1 MDGNKNPFE
10 SFTGADVLRS
20 PRSLKIYFAVVVT
33 LAWVIANKGLATGV
47 ILLVVPFLFFYLF
60 MFFRYPQ
67 LGLYSV
73 VFLGFVLMGL
83 NRYVKGIPYGTI
95 MDGVLVLS
103 YIALFFNRFYDKIDW
118 SPARRDI
125 TVLSAIWGGYGLMSY
140 FNPELQSNE
149 AYFASMR
156 GVSLYMIFMV
166 PLALLLIN
174 TNKRLDY
181 FLYLWGVMSILASAK
196 GLWQIYVGV
205 DRFEQAWL
213 DAGAGLNHLV
223 FGKLRV
229 FSFLNDAGQFGANQ
243 AYTAVVFF
251 ILLGSTKE
259 RKKKI
264 FYLIVAVLGLY
275 GMFLSG
281 TRGAITVPFA
291 GFFLFSILRKKVA
304 ITTGVM
310 IFLGIAYVFF
320 KFTSIGQ
327 NVDQIRRMRTAFDPN
342 DASLQLR
349 LSNQRKLKTYL
360 ATRPFGGGIGHAGS
374 KARRFMPYSFLSN
387 TATDSWYV
395 MIWAEQGVIG
405 LVLHLFILFYIVIKS
420 SYLIMVRIRDPIL
433 RTKLT
438 AFVCGLLGI
447 MVASYGNAVLG
458 AMPTGMCIYI
468 TMALMTNPDIL
479 NPAYAEEVPATVPA
493 IEGGQK

>member
-20 PRSLKIYFAVVVT
+20 PRSLKIYIALLLT
-33 LAWVIANKGLATGV
+33 LAWVISNKGLATGV

-67 LGLYSV
+67 LGLYTV

-83 NRYVKGIPYGTI
+83 NRYVKGVPYGTI

-103 YIALFFNRFYDKIDW
+103 YIALFFNRFYDRVDW

-125 TVLSAIWGGYGLMSY
+125 TVLAALWAGYGILSY
-140 FNPELQSNE
+140 FNPELVSSE
-149 AYFASMR
+149 AYFATMR
-156 GVSLYMIFMV
+156 GISLYMILMV
-166 PLALLLIN
+166 PLALLMIN
-174 TNKRLDY
+174 TDKRLDY
-181 FLYLWGVMSILASAK
+181 FLYLWGAMSILASIK
-196 GLWQIYVGV
+196 GIWQIYVGV
-205 DRFEQAWL
+205 DRWEQAWL

-259 RKKKI
+259 RNKKI
-264 FYLIVAVLGLY
+264 FYLIVASLGLY

-291 GFFLFSILRKKVA
+291 GFFLYSILRKNWT
-304 ITTGVM
+304 ITTAVM
-310 IFLGIAYVFF
+310 IFLGVAYVFF
-320 KFTSIGQ
+320 KFTTIGQ

-349 LSNQRKLKTYL
+349 LSNQRKLRTYL

-374 KARRFMPYSFLSN
+374 KARRFLPYSFLSN

-405 LVLHLFILFYIVIKS
+405 LALHLFILFYIVIKS
-420 SYLIMVRIRDPIL
+420 SYLIMYRIRDPIL
-433 RTKLT
+433 RTKMT
-438 AFVCGLLGI
+438 AFVCGLLGV

-458 AMPTGMCIYI
+458 AMPTGMTIYI

-479 NPAYAEEVPATVPA
+479 NAGRKQEPEVLQVSENKLLT
-493 IEGGQK
+493 